1 MINKQDIIA
10 EKIMTLK
17 ALQQATKTWRLK
29 GDTIVFTNGC
39 FDILHPG
46 HLKILLA
53 AAQEGNRLIVGLNS
67 DTSVKGLK
75 GHERPI
81 LNEQDRAMMLAAQLF
96 VDAVVIFEED
106 TPLNLI
112 TTLMP
117 DVLLKG
123 GDYQEDQIIGAD
135 LVKEHDGRVVIVP
148 LKDGYSTT
156 KLIETIKKTN

>member
-1 MINKQDIIA
+1 
-10 EKIMTLK
+10 MTLK
-17 ALQQATKTWRLK
+17 ALQQATKAWRLK

-46 HLKILLA
+46 HMKILLA

-67 DTSVKGLK
+67 DTSVKQLK
-75 GHERPI
+75 GNERPI

-106 TPLNLI
+106 TPINLI

-123 GDYQEDQIIGAD
+123 GDYQEGQIVGAD
-135 LVKEHDGRVVIVP
+135 LVKKHDGRVVIVS

-156 KLIETIKKTN
+156 KFIETIKKTN